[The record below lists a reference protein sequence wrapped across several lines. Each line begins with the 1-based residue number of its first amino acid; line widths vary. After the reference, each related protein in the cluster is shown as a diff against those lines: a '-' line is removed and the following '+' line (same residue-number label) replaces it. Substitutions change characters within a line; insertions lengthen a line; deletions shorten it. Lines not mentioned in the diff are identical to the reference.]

1 MPLFCHFL
9 RSVELTSTI
18 FVFVREDEET
28 NSIIVYKSN
37 NNPKSVKI
45 LVIKIKSSVL
55 VGQIKRWLRSHPP
68 MHAGRAQWPII
79 IWSGGKNSISVV
91 FLLIGRLYTTS
102 TMWKFTVEFLLD
114 YSQFQLGQSPKLGFR
129 GN

>member
-1 MPLFCHFL
+1 MPLFCNYL

-45 LVIKIKSSVL
+45 LVIKIKSSV
-55 VGQIKRWLRSHPP
+55 
-68 MHAGRAQWPII
+68 
-79 IWSGGKNSISVV
+79 
-91 FLLIGRLYTTS
+91 F
-102 TMWKFTVEFLLD
+102 
-114 YSQFQLGQSPKLGFR
+114 
-129 GN
+129 

>member
-9 RSVELTSTI
+9 WSVELTSTI

-68 MHAGRAQWPII
+68 MLVGPNDRLLFDQVEKIL
-79 IWSGGKNSISVV
+79 SVL
-91 FLLIGRLYTTS
+91 FS
-102 TMWKFTVEFLLD
+102 C
-114 YSQFQLGQSPKLGFR
+114 
-129 GN
+129 